1 MKLAFNREIRMEHDL
16 VLTRKDGSA
25 RHFRIYGRSAP
36 NVGDI
41 VTLPIDGQLIK
52 ARKGKINGVVS
63 SRAEVVQSVD
73 YIDAV
78 EFEEV

>member
-1 MKLAFNREIRMEHDL
+1 MKLAFDREIRMEHDL

-41 VTLPIDGQLIK
+41 VTLPIDGQMIK
-52 ARKGKINGVVS
+52 ARISEIHGVAA
-63 SRAEVVQSVD
+63 SRAEILVD
-73 YIDAV
+73 HIDAA

>member
-1 MKLAFNREIRMEHDL
+1 MEHDV

-25 RHFRIYGRSAP
+25 KHFRIYGRSTP

-41 VTLPIDGQLIK
+41 VTLPIDGQMIK
-52 ARKGKINGVVS
+52 ARIGEIHDVAS
-63 SRAEVVQSVD
+63 SRPKIVVD
-73 YIDAV
+73 HIDAA